1 MKLPQ
6 GNLIRRRVVTDLATP
21 LTNALDASLTG
32 YARLESGDSL
42 LLEAEGVGIVT
53 FEDGIPVSVYH
64 TGTDNG
70 GPGALSDIAV
80 TGPSR
85 VELYELDAGSLATV
99 HDAEALRVP
108 PGLPAERLA
117 NDADLAA
124 RTRES
129 APDSRTGAGD
139 AGGLAA
145 VESFLDDEQRIADIR
160 DRARSQARAQASE
173 WGFDVPER

>member
-6 GNLIRRRVVTDLATP
+6 GNLRRRRVVTDLATP
-21 LTNALDASLTG
+21 LSNALDAALTG

-42 LLEAEGVGIVT
+42 LLEKEGVGIVT
-53 FEDGIPVSVYH
+53 FDDGVPVAIYH

-70 GPGALSDIAV
+70 GPAALSDIAV

-85 VELYELDAGSLATV
+85 IELYELDAASLAPV
-99 HDAEALRVP
+99 HDAEELRVS
-108 PGLPAERLA
+108 PGQPAEQLA
-117 NDADLAA
+117 GDDQLAA

-129 APDSRTGAGD
+129 APDSRTEAGTT
-139 AGGLAA
+139 GGLAA

-160 DRARSQARAQASE
+160 DRARSQAREQARE
-173 WGFDVPER
+173 WGFDVPD